1 MPRVTR
7 GFKAR
12 RRRNRVLKLAKGF
25 RGGRSRLYKTAT
37 EAVDRALVYAYRDRR
52 TKKRDFRRLWIAR
65 INAGAR
71 MNDMSYSKLMGG
83 LKKANIDLD
92 RKVLSNLAILDADA
106 FTRVVQI
113 AREANA

>member
-25 RGGRSRLYKTAT
+25 RGGRSRLYRTAT
-37 EAVDRALVYAYRDRR
+37 EAVDRALTYAYRDRR

-106 FTRVVQI
+106 FSRVVQI
-113 AREANA
+113 AKEANA

>member
-1 MPRVTR
+1 
-7 GFKAR
+7 
-12 RRRNRVLKLAKGF
+12 LKLAKGF
-25 RGGRSRLYKTAT
+25 RGGRSRLYRTAT

-83 LKKANIDLD
+83 LKKANVDLD

-106 FTRVVQI
+106 FTQVVQI
-113 AREANA
+113 AKEANA